1 MQSLFVSL
9 LALVMLV
16 GSASG
21 QGAGKG
27 ATAEQVAAAKLLAED
42 AFNDLE
48 TRTYEYTQRHDW
60 IEFAMNSEI
69 ATIDG
74 WIAANPGWAF
84 GPGYRQQLV
93 AIRDQFIASH
103 NAYVAECFTAN
114 AAYDNVFSV
123 PESLLIWAWHA
134 AGSGHVNLSYFQSVE
149 GYYTTAIAQQAST
162 PSQRTSLCTNFAES
176 KLRSDTLEAVVWA
189 YKNSNDQID
198 TQFTNKM
205 TIARNSYLNYRASL

>member
-1 MQSLFVSL
+1 MQSLLVSL

-27 ATAEQVAAAKLLAED
+27 ATAEEVAAAKLLAEQ
-42 AFNDLE
+42 AFNALE

-93 AIRDQFIASH
+93 AIRDQFIANH

-114 AAYDNVFSV
+114 AAYDNVFAVQTSM
-123 PESLLIWAWHA
+123 LIWAWHA
-134 AGSGHVNLSYFQSVE
+134 SGGGNVNLSYFQSVE
-149 GYYTTAIAQQAST
+149 GYYTTAIGLVAST
-162 PSQRTSLCTNFAES
+162 PSQRTSLCTNFSDS
-176 KLRSDTLEAVVWA
+176 KLRSDTLEDIVWT
-189 YKNSNDQID
+189 YKSTNDDLD